1 MRYTLHKNDDYSTSR
16 WMGGTTTEFAIFPDN
31 TNYLDRNF
39 IWRLSSANIDVDE
52 SNFSSLPDYDRVIMV
67 LEGEVVLSYE
77 GERVARLKSL
87 EQDRFDGAWKTKSFG
102 KIKDFNLMVRKGCEG
117 YLDLIMPESKS
128 VKYEST
134 QESTKNFK
142 THALYCKEGY
152 FVVSANGESHMVS
165 QGELFVM
172 EGQVGEEPEY
182 ALMGEGIV
190 IRAQIFY
197 DDMKSEVGPEI
208 IPSEKGTF
216 DDFKKC
222 IFLANTQFRGAKYI
236 FKSLKRL
243 WYDEALSSAIKKVE
257 QFYLTFI
264 AFFAGILA
272 ITMAAINLELT
283 AGIMAVM
290 VLIWVLLDCLVVSP
304 LIYMPFM
311 PKPIAKHI
319 KDIDKLT
326 PYEERV
332 RALEVGQNTST
343 EKLLN
348 KYKNTGKNLGK

>member
-1 MRYTLHKNDDYSTSR
+1 MRYTLYKNDEYSKGQ
-16 WMGGTTTEFAIFPDN
+16 WMGGTTTEFAIFPDSAS
-31 TNYLDRNF
+31 YLDRNF
-39 IWRLSSANIDVDE
+39 IWRLSSASIDVDE

-77 GERVARLKSL
+77 GERVARLKSF

-117 YLDLIMPESKS
+117 YLELLMPETKS
-128 VKYEST
+128 VKYSSS
-134 QESTKNFK
+134 QESSKKFK
-142 THALYCKEGY
+142 THALYCQEGY
-152 FVVSANGESHMVS
+152 FVMSAAGESHMVS
-165 QGELFVM
+165 QGQLLVM
-172 EGQVGEEPEY
+172 EGEPGEEPEY
-182 ALMGEGIV
+182 ALMGDGAV

-197 DDMKSEVGPEI
+197 DDIKNELGPELI
-208 IPSEKGTF
+208 IEEKTTF
-216 DDFKKC
+216 EDFKKC
-222 IFLANTQFRGAKYI
+222 IFLANTQFRGAKHI
-236 FKSLKRL
+236 FKSLKQL
-243 WYDEALSSAIKKVE
+243 WYDETLSSAIKKVE

-264 AFFAGILA
+264 VFFAGILA
-272 ITMAAINLELT
+272 ITMLSINLKLAT
-283 AGIMAVM
+283 GIVAIM
-290 VLIWVLLDCLVVSP
+290 VLIWILLDCIVVSP
-304 LIYMPFM
+304 LIYLPFM

-332 RALEVGQNTST
+332 RATEMGQNATT

>member
-1 MRYTLHKNDDYSTSR
+1 MRYTLHKNDDYFTSR

-134 QESTKNFK
+134 QESTKTFK

-165 QGELFVM
+165 QGELLVM

-208 IPSEKGTF
+208 IPAEKGTF